1 MAVLRPVLVLLDTLW
16 RSLDQKKNRKYPFR
30 YRLFLWQEAEP
41 MDKLLNQF
49 LAVAEAGT
57 ISAAATALF
66 VTQPTLTFNMR
77 KLEENLG
84 VPLLIRTPRRIH
96 LTEYGETLYQ

>member
-1 MAVLRPVLVLLDTLW
+1 
-16 RSLDQKKNRKYPFR
+16 
-30 YRLFLWQEAEP
+30 

-84 VPLLIRTPRRIH
+84 VKLLIRTPR
-96 LTEYGETLYQ
+96 GAVTLPSACLQSDPILLPAWAPAGGAVDDRGGPS